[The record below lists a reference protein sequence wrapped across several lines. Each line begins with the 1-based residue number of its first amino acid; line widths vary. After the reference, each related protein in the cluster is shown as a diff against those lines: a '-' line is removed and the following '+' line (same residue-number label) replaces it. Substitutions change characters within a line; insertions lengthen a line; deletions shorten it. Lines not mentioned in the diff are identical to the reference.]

1 MLLNEVQKLH
11 RQLQAQQEQ
20 IADLA
25 AQLVRL
31 EALQSERRSVAA
43 QTR

>member
-25 AQLVRL
+25 AQLTRL
-31 EALQSERRSVAA
+31 EALEAERGSFAGLA
-43 QTR
+43 K